1 MATKVREAYISVSAD
16 KEAKELGESTKVLVR
31 FEFDGFTEEDL
42 LDRLMV
48 SNSPKVSVQSVLRN
62 LKEIPQKY
70 TYKVPKAGT
79 RATLTPEQIIDNAS
93 DEQLEALL
101 ARLQARRAAI
111 KGAGTNEDL
120 EQE

>member
-93 DEQLEALL
+93 DEQLEAIY
-101 ARLQARRAAI
+101 ARLQARRAKI
-111 KGAGTNEDL
+111 KETGSNE
-120 EQE
+120 EAE